1 MANKK
6 KVQSSAPV
14 PLTRGQLSRAE
25 RERQR
30 VRNLYTA
37 AIALGTMLVLI
48 LGFAVVFTFLIRP
61 NQEVAN
67 VNGKSINR
75 ATYNALRRYQLFQ
88 QIQQVAVQES
98 FQSQS
103 GTSVTTSQVPGLQQQ
118 LQNVESE
125 PVDAETVKG
134 LVDFEVLRQ
143 ASAADFSMNPSPEDL
158 RQFAYNAFEPQPTAP
173 PSNETPTVTPIPA
186 TATSVVTATSSIT
199 PTATQTRTP
208 TVTPTRGSPTS
219 TSTATATFP
228 PVPGARQTAEAEFK
242 SYTAAIDQGTE
253 PKAGD
258 RYCGFGC
265 PDMSESDYL
274 SLIIEPGYRT
284 EKVTDALAATKVMT
298 QVEQIHAQHILTD
311 TPEGAQALVTQLDQG
326 ADFTEL
332 ANAQS
337 SEQLQNAQQGL
348 TPNGGDLGWFPREGS
363 NLVQEFVDGA
373 WPVAAGEYTR
383 TPVKTTFGYHIIKVI
398 ERDPNRAL
406 SETQIDTQ
414 RQQLYDNW
422 FTEAKSKAQISPA
435 FAQQPTPTPPPL
447 VEPTPPGGN
456 PTATTAPAPV
466 EGSPAATQPVTG
478 TDVTTGTTGS
488 PDEAPAGTARNTP
501 ETTPSP

>member
-37 AIALGTMLVLI
+37 AIALGTMLLLI
-48 LGFAVVFTFLIRP
+48 LGFAVIFTFLIRP

-75 ATYNALRRYQLFQ
+75 AAYNAIRRYQLFQ
-88 QIQQVAVQES
+88 QIQQAALQEQ

-125 PVDAETVKG
+125 PIDAETVKT
-134 LVDFEVLRQ
+134 LVDYEVLRQ
-143 ASAADFSMNPSPEDL
+143 ASTADFNLNPSAEQL
-158 RQFAYNAFEPQPTAP
+158 REYAYEAFEPQPTPP
-173 PSNETPTVTPIPA
+173 PSDETPTA
-186 TATSVVTATSSIT
+186 TAMPPTETVVVTATSSIT

-208 TVTPTRGSPTS
+208 TATATRGSPTS
-219 TSTATATFP
+219 TPTATATLP
-228 PVPGARQTAEAEFK
+228 PVPGARQTAEVRYRD
-242 SYTAAIDQGTE
+242 YTRSIDMGTE
-253 PKAGD
+253 PKLGD
-258 RYCGFGC
+258 PYCGFGC
-265 PDMSESDYL
+265 PDLTESEYL

-284 EKVTDALAATKVMT
+284 EKVTDELAATEVMT

-311 TPEGAQALVTQLDQG
+311 TPEGAQALIVQLNQG

-332 ANAQS
+332 ANTQS
-337 SEQLQNAQQGL
+337 SEQLQNIQQGL
-348 TPNGGDLGWFPREGS
+348 QPNGGDLGWFPREGS
-363 NLVQEFVDGA
+363 NLVPEFVEGA
-373 WPVAAGEYTR
+373 WPVAEGEYTK
-383 TPVKTTFGYHIIKVI
+383 TPVRTTFGYHIIKVV
-398 ERDPNRAL
+398 ERDPARPL
-406 SETQIDTQ
+406 SETQIETQ
-414 RQQLYDNW
+414 RQQLYSDW
-422 FTEAKSKAQISPA
+422 FTEAKSKAQITPA

-447 VEPTPPGGN
+447 VEPTPQGGN
-456 PTATTAPAPV
+456 PTATTAPAPA
-466 EGSPAATQPVTG
+466 EGTPAATQPVTG
-478 TDVTTGTTGS
+478 TEVTTGTTGT
-488 PDEAPAGTARNTP
+488 DQDAPAGTERNTP
-501 ETTPSP
+501 EPSPSP

>member
-1 MANKK
+1 
-6 KVQSSAPV
+6 
-14 PLTRGQLSRAE
+14 
-25 RERQR
+25 
-30 VRNLYTA
+30 
-37 AIALGTMLVLI
+37 
-48 LGFAVVFTFLIRP
+48 
-61 NQEVAN
+61 

-88 QIQQVAVQES
+88 QIQQAAVQES
-98 FQSQS
+98 FQTQS
-103 GTSVTTSQVPGLQQQ
+103 GTGVTTSQVPGLQQQ

-125 PVDAETVKG
+125 PIDPETVKG

-143 ASAADFSMNPSPEDL
+143 ASTADFSLNPSPEDL
-158 RQFAYNAFEPQPTAP
+158 RQFAYEAFEPQPTPP
-173 PSNETPTVTPIPA
+173 PSDETPTATALPA

-208 TVTPTRGSPTS
+208 TATPTRGSPT
-219 TSTATATFP
+219 TTPTATATLP
-228 PVPGARQTAEAEFK
+228 PVPGARQTAEADYK

-253 PKAGD
+253 AKAGD

-284 EKVTDALAATKVMT
+284 EKVTDELAASKVMT

-311 TPEGAQALVTQLDQG
+311 TPEGAQALITQLDQG

-332 ANAQS
+332 ANTQS
-337 SEQLQNAQQGL
+337 SEQLQNVQQGL
-348 TPNGGDLGWFPREGS
+348 QPNGGDLGWFPREGS
-363 NLVQEFVDGA
+363 NLVKEFVEGA

-383 TPVKTTFGYHIIKVI
+383 TPVQTTFGYHIIKVL
-398 ERDPNRAL
+398 ERDPARPL
-406 SETQIDTQ
+406 SDTQVETQ
-414 RQQLYDNW
+414 RQQLYNDW
-422 FTEAKSKAQISPA
+422 FTEAKSKAQITPT

-447 VEPTPPGGN
+447 VEPTPQGGN
-456 PTATTAPAPV
+456 PTATTAPAPA
-466 EGSPAATQPVTG
+466 GGTPAATQPVTG

-488 PDEAPAGTARNTP
+488 PEEAPAGTSRNTP
-501 ETTPSP
+501 LATPSP